1 MSEYTD
7 REHKRVLLET
17 LHWQTHEPITIKEQY
32 AYGAYQYRL
41 YDYKEAVKWF
51 SLAAKEN
58 SIPAIYKLAYCAQYG
73 LGMKRDE
80 KQAENLFLKVLEV
93 PENVEDLE
101 QSYRIG
107 MCFAYGYGVEADAR
121 RAVKYFRQAENFP
134 EALYQIGLMHR
145 DGRVGAKMD
154 KQAAAEYFRKAYDG
168 FCEEA
173 IFALFALF
181 EGDFA
186 AFPYVREI
194 KEAYSFK
201 LGRLLRAAELDPC
214 SEYLVRL
221 GDFYRQGYP
230 GDGPIGF
237 KKFQCLAEKYYKAA
251 EILA

>member
-17 LHWQTHEPITIKEQY
+17 LYWQAHEPTTIKEQY

-73 LGMKRDE
+73 LGMGRDE
-80 KQAENLFLKVLEV
+80 KQAENLFFKIFEV
-93 PENVEDLE
+93 PSNLEDLE

-107 MCFAYGYGVEADAR
+107 MCFAYGYGV
-121 RAVKYFRQAENFP
+121 AVDSRQAMRYFRQAGNFP

-145 DGRVGAKMD
+145 DGRAGAKLE
-154 KQAAAEYFRKAYDG
+154 KQAAEYFREAYDG

-173 IFALFALF
+173 IFALFSLF

-186 AFPYVREI
+186 AFPYIREI

-201 LGRLLRAAELDPC
+201 LGRLLRAAELNPC
-214 SEYLVRL
+214 REYLMRL

-230 GDGPIGF
+230 GDGPEGIN
-237 KKFQCLAEKYYKAA
+237 KFQRLAEKYYKAA

>member
-7 REHKRVLLET
+7 KEHKRVLFET
-17 LHWQTHEPITIKEQY
+17 LHWQMHAPVTANEQY
-32 AYGAYQYRL
+32 VYGEYQYRL
-41 YDYKEAVKWF
+41 YDYKEAVKCF
-51 SLAAKEN
+51 SLAAAEN

-73 LGMKRDE
+73 LGMEINE
-80 KQAENLFLKVLEV
+80 KQAKKLFLKILEV
-93 PENVEDLE
+93 PANIEDTE
-101 QSYRIG
+101 HSYRVG
-107 MCFAYGYGVEADAR
+107 MCFAYGYGVAVDSR
-121 RAVKYFRQAENFP
+121 RAMNYFKQAGNFP

-145 DGRVGAKMD
+145 DGRAGAGIE
-154 KQAAAEYFRKAYDG
+154 KQAAAEYFRKAYDV

-201 LGRLLRAAELDPC
+201 LGRLLRVAELNPC
-214 SEYLVRL
+214 REYLVRL

-230 GDGPIGF
+230 GDGPIGL